1 MAKLLFF
8 VNFAPVKGV
17 LCSAHRTLTSRKHTE
32 AESSD
37 KLTNMRFYKI
47 FTIVLTCLA
56 LTTQANASKLMVMG
70 KQKPTAAKPMV
81 IVDNNSK
88 EADDEISGE
97 IIVKTAMQ
105 YLGVPYRSG
114 KSSPKGFDCS
124 GFTSY
129 VYKQFSIEL
138 NRDSRSQYNQGTPI
152 KQIADLRAGDLVFWK
167 GSSRSGGIGHV
178 GIVTEVSQTTGS
190 FKFVHA
196 ATHGGIRVSDSREA
210 YYLARYV
217 GARRI
222 LSEDEVVEKTTTK

>member
-1 MAKLLFF
+1 MRIHKI
-8 VNFAPVKGV
+8 
-17 LCSAHRTLTSRKHTE
+17 LTI
-32 AESSD
+32 A
-37 KLTNMRFYKI
+37 I
-47 FTIVLTCLA
+47 TCLA
-56 LTTQANASKLMVMG
+56 LSFEASASRVIAHGRQNPTKPLIMVD
-70 KQKPTAAKPMV
+70 KAAE
-81 IVDNNSK
+81 
-88 EADDEISGE
+88 EASDDADVSGE

-129 VYKQFSIEL
+129 VYKQFSITL
-138 NRDSRSQYNQGTPI
+138 NRDSRSQFNQGTPI

-167 GSSRSGGIGHV
+167 GSNRKGGIGHV
-178 GIVTEVSQTTGS
+178 GIVTEVSKTTGS

-210 YYLARYV
+210 YYLSRYV

-222 LSEDEVVEKTTTK
+222 ISEEDLVEKTTTK